1 MIKNTGHFC
10 EHPFMYTE
18 FHDAGEYICC
28 PDWNTTLIGSSD
40 NKLENWF
47 SKEAE
52 DIRNE
57 MLKGNFKNCLPD
69 RCPVLNTFLETG
81 KPTHSIKPLSEF
93 DPKKYNLPHRFKIC
107 KDKPCNLQCPSCRLD
122 FIPNN
127 DRNTKETTQ
136 TLQQIEKYYGSEL
149 KEIFLSGGGD
159 PFYSTPIREFFINFD
174 ETKFPALENIILH
187 TNGIMWTPK
196 MWEKMHRIHKFV
208 NRVEISI
215 DAATKDTYE
224 NKVRIRGKWDTL
236 MENLKFIA
244 SLDSIPHIATS
255 FVAQKDNYTEMED
268 FVLMCRE
275 IFKNKIDTLHIQFYK
290 IVDWGLNNLDQL
302 RPKQVWSEEHPE
314 YSKFRKEV
322 AKLKKYPNVVSNF
335 N

>member
-1 MIKNTGHFC
+1 MIKDTGHFC

-18 FHDAGEYICC
+18 FHESGEYLCC
-28 PDWNTTLIGSSD
+28 PDWNTTNIGNSD
-40 NKLENWF
+40 NKLDNWF

-52 DIRNE
+52 EVRTE

-69 RCPVLNTFLETG
+69 RCPVLNTFLKTG
-81 KPTHSIKPLSEF
+81 KPTHSIRPLSEF
-93 DPKKYNLPHRFKIC
+93 DPLKYNLPHRFKIC

-122 FIPNN
+122 FIPNS
-127 DRNTKETTQ
+127 DKNTIETTQ
-136 TLQQIEKYYGSEL
+136 TLEAIQRDYGPEL

-159 PFYSTPIREFFINFD
+159 PFYSNPIRNFFIDFD

-187 TNGIMWTPK
+187 TNAIMWTPK
-196 MWEKMHRIHKFV
+196 LWAKMHKIHKYV

-236 MENLKFIA
+236 MQNLEYIN
-244 SLDSIPHIATS
+244 SLESIEHIATS
-255 FVAQKDNYTEMED
+255 FVVQQANYKEMED
-268 FVLMCRE
+268 FVKMSKE
-275 IFKNKIDTLHIQFYK
+275 IFKSRGKRLHIQFYK
-290 IVDWGLNNLDQL
+290 IVDWGLDNLDEL
-302 RPKQVWSEEHPE
+302 RPKQIWKEDHPE
-314 YSKFRKEV
+314 YQDYIKEV
-322 AKLKKYPNVVSNF
+322 AKIEKYENVISNL